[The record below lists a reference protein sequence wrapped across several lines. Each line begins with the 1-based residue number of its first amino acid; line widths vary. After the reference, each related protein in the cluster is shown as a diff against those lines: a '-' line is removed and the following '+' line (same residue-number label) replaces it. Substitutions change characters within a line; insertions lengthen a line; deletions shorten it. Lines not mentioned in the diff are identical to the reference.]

1 MERRNWA
8 LEMRSQGTKRVQ
20 GGAVVQRML
29 KSLRGLGLE
38 EKERLPKPWKEVGR
52 KGSST
57 AANLQSTSTLPGKEK
72 SPEVPLLGNSFF
84 LPDRQAT
91 QSVFLSGYVLACVCS
106 SQCVMHL
113 CVCFWICLATE
124 CTRVMC
130 VCAHALRDEDHGTQ
144 VSDTGAGKPHLQ
156 ISFPSF
162 SCFQPGESG

>member
-1 MERRNWA
+1 MAGFLRGGRIQGDDRGGEVLGVTRGSIVGVERRNWA

-29 KSLRGLGLE
+29 KSLRALGLE

-57 AANLQSTSTLPGKEK
+57 AANLRSTSTLPGKEK

-91 QSVFLSGYVLACVCS
+91 ERVF
-106 SQCVMHL
+106 
-113 CVCFWICLATE
+113 
-124 CTRVMC
+124 
-130 VCAHALRDEDHGTQ
+130 
-144 VSDTGAGKPHLQ
+144 VSDYVFATL
-156 ISFPSF
+156 SV
-162 SCFQPGESG
+162 